1 MLEPELRQP
10 VEVWLAMDN
19 DGVGVRLYSQDN
31 RLADAYRAGAPS
43 LDAAQGEITAHY
55 TNVVTP
61 LMASG
66 ARGGPRGAAPAR
78 RAPLTVIFHGEIVP
92 GAEDGPASSC
102 GRARRAPAQK

>member
-19 DGVGVRLYSQDN
+19 DGVGVRVYSQDN

-55 TNVVTP
+55 TK
-61 LMASG
+61 
-66 ARGGPRGAAPAR
+66 RGYTADGEWRPQRWSTGPTGY
-78 RAPLTVIFHGEIVP
+78 GEIVR
-92 GAEDGPASSC
+92 ESS
-102 GRARRAPAQK
+102 GMFH

>member
-19 DGVGVRLYSQDN
+19 DGVGVRVYSQDN

-66 ARGGPRGAAPAR
+66 ARNGGAR
-78 RAPLTVIFHGEIVP
+78 VLRDMARLS
-92 GAEDGPASSC
+92 ASRLACSIELL
-102 GRARRAPAQK
+102 AFLPSS